1 MRQAKHLVQSQSGM
15 TLIEVMI
22 SVAISAIVILA
33 SISIGNMTSN
43 LQSQNNFSFQA
54 DLIRRNIASL
64 VLSESAWQNTIS
76 HDSSMSCLA
85 TGASSPCTPHNST
98 RTLTTLYDGANQP
111 VFYVNTSAG
120 QGFNTDGTRCTS
132 TSPLCPLTYKV
143 EWTPMCQS
151 GGPGCMNPQVR
162 VNITA
167 TYTPPSGAAAAN
179 KSQMVF
185 NEANYSATIY
195 R

>member
-33 SISIGNMTSN
+33 SISIGNMTN
-43 LQSQNNFSFQA
+43 NIQSQNNFSFQA
-54 DLIRRNIASL
+54 DMIRRNMVSM

-76 HDSSMSCLA
+76 HDSGMGCLA
-85 TGASSPCTPHNST
+85 TGATSLCSPYNTT
-98 RTLTTLYDGANQP
+98 RTITTLYDGSNQP
-111 VFYVNTSAG
+111 VFYVNSAGG

-143 EWTPMCQS
+143 EWTPMCKDAAS
-151 GGPGCMNPQVR
+151 CLNPQVR
-162 VNITA
+162 VDITA

-179 KSQMVF
+179 KSQMVM
-185 NEANYSATIY
+185 NEANYSATLY